1 VKDFDIN
8 QVPSGAAEE
17 EWISAGMEDEEES
30 TDGAPPRKKLRLSK
44 EQSRLLEE
52 SFRQHHSLNPVS
64 TKPPL
69 FSLSIYSKTIMFC
82 DLFKINLWSLTIF
95 LCMQRQK
102 EALALQL
109 KLRPRQVEV
118 WFQNRRARYCTLHLY
133 YFMLGLG
140 LGNTLNSL
148 LIPSLYILLV
158 VRIKIDDYKVD
169 THTHTHTHIKVDR
182 I

>member
-1 VKDFDIN
+1 
-8 QVPSGAAEE
+8 
-17 EWISAGMEDEEES
+17 
-30 TDGAPPRKKLRLSK
+30 
-44 EQSRLLEE
+44 
-52 SFRQHHSLNPVS
+52 
-64 TKPPL
+64 
-69 FSLSIYSKTIMFC
+69 
-82 DLFKINLWSLTIF
+82 
-95 LCMQRQK
+95 MQRQK

-140 LGNTLNSL
+140 LGNTLNISL

-169 THTHTHTHIKVDR
+169 THTQTDRYIYIKVDR